1 MSSSEGS
8 YVNDDLRI
16 KYVTRIETS
25 VGQNKS
31 TLSIGI
37 VHLCSKEERG
47 GCRGEVKGGEKGE
60 KGAQIKLSQVKN
72 VDTRLINGLSHV
84 SWYRRNSK

>member
-25 VGQNKS
+25 IGQNKS

-37 VHLCSKEERG
+37 IHLCSNKG
-47 GCRGEVKGGEKGE
+47 QGDVEVKLREQRKGE
-60 KGAQIKLSQVKN
+60 KEIKLS
-72 VDTRLINGLSHV
+72 
-84 SWYRRNSK
+84 

>member
-1 MSSSEGS
+1 MSSSERS

-25 VGQNKS
+25 VGENKS

-37 VHLCSKEERG
+37 IHLCSKEERG
-47 GCRGEVKGGEKGE
+47 GCREVKGGEKGG
-60 KGAQIKLSQVKN
+60 KGAQVK
-72 VDTRLINGLSHV
+72 S
-84 SWYRRNSK
+84 S